1 MSDERD
7 GKAIHRRGTTPAAL
21 EDVNLLQ
28 EILQRLPPQPSSLP
42 RAAQVSKLWEGLAT
56 DPAFLL
62 RFRTRHQKAPVLGV
76 FEKFGQD
83 LVFTPTLDA
92 PDRIS
97 PDRFS
102 LNLGFDRHDSWD
114 VLCCRHGRVLVINRT
129 EAELLVYA
137 PVSGELR
144 SVPVPPDF
152 TDDSYLYPQAS
163 GAVVCAAAEEGHV
176 HGACHESPFKVVLVI
191 TDYGDLS
198 QAAARVYSSETNMW
212 GDTLSAG
219 QRCRKMISRMPCTLV
234 GNALYW
240 WLLDSTD
247 VMLEFDLEG
256 QNLAVIKRPLL
267 EGIHSGRVRIVR
279 AEDGGVGLAVLSYP
293 TFRLWGRK
301 VSSSGVATWALQKT
315 VNMHKIV
322 GLPSWEK
329 TGKEVIVGYSD
340 DVHAIFISLECNV
353 GTHVFMVNLD
363 TMQSKDIDA
372 DLLENSY
379 HPFTNFYPAGFTS
392 IIPDWP

>member
-234 GNALYW
+234 G
-240 WLLDSTD
+240 
-247 VMLEFDLEG
+247 
-256 QNLAVIKRPLL
+256 
-267 EGIHSGRVRIVR
+267 IHSGRVRIVR

-379 HPFTNFYPAGFTS
+379 HPFTNFYPAGV
-392 IIPDWP
+392 